1 MVIFFSE
8 GSQFEIIWNN
18 FIWIS
23 VMNFSRVVLD
33 NFILCDELISAK
45 HVHYSVIC
53 SCMTIIFLHTFLV
66 TANWFDFFTCF

>member
-1 MVIFFSE
+1 
-8 GSQFEIIWNN
+8 
-18 FIWIS
+18 
-23 VMNFSRVVLD
+23 MNFSRVVLD

-66 TANWFDFFTCF
+66 TAN